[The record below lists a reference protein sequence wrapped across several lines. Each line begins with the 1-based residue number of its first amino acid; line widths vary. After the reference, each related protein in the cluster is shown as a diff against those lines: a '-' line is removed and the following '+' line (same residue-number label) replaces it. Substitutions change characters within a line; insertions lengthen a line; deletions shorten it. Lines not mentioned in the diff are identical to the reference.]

1 MTKAVSNVVI
11 STDTF
16 QTVVDR
22 VNELASAVSTEAVT
36 ALSSSA
42 GSNTTGNASIIGIFS
57 ANVLATP
64 LLRGGTSGNT
74 ATLQALTIGF
84 SNATNS
90 SNVNIVGHFTN
101 VTSNTI
107 GLYSD
112 NTIISASN
120 LVINYTSAKLTGN
133 AVFAVNASFNALTLT
148 GNSTAVNFTAN
159 SNTFNINTTL
169 LTLTGSANVTGS
181 ANIAGSLNVVGESFF
196 GNAITF
202 SSIGSLVAN
211 TINLT
216 FSNNDAQLIDAIDI
230 SVYQTAKYTIQVQS
244 STANEVSMTEIS
256 LVYGFSNVF
265 TTEYGTVYANSQLVS
280 FTANSNTTHARLY
293 SATADY
299 TFANN
304 LTYKLIRTT
313 LK

>member
-11 STDTF
+11 ATDTF
-16 QTVVDR
+16 QTVVER
-22 VNELASAVSTEAVT
+22 VNTLASAMTSEAMTVLGST
-36 ALSSSA
+36 A
-42 GSNTTGNASIIGIFS
+42 GANTNGNGSVIGIFS

-64 LLRGGTSGNT
+64 LLRGGAAGNT
-74 ATLQALTIGF
+74 ATLQGLTIGF

-90 SNVNIVGHFTN
+90 SNVTIVGHYTN
-101 VTSNTI
+101 VTSNNI
-107 GLYSD
+107 LLSSD
-112 NTIISASN
+112 NTIIAASN
-120 LVINYTSAKLTGN
+120 LVINYASARLTGN
-133 AVFAVNASFNALTLT
+133 ATFAVNTSFNALALT

-169 LTLTGSANVTGS
+169 LTLTGSANITSS
-181 ANIAGSLNVVGESFF
+181 ANIGGSLNVVGESYF
-196 GNAITF
+196 GNSITF
-202 SSIGSLVAN
+202 DGIGSLVAN
-211 TINLT
+211 TVQLT
-216 FSNNDAQLIDAIDI
+216 FANNDAQLIDAIDV

-293 SATADY
+293 SATVDY

>member
-16 QTVVDR
+16 QTVVER
-22 VNELASAVSTEAVT
+22 VNTLADAMTNEAVT
-36 ALSSSA
+36 TGSSTV
-42 GSNTTGNASIIGIFS
+42 GSNTIGNGSIIGIFS
-57 ANVLATP
+57 ANVFAAP
-64 LLRGGTSGNT
+64 VIRGGAAGNT
-74 ATLQALTIGF
+74 ATLQGLTIGF

-90 SNVNIVGHFTN
+90 SNVNIIGHYTN

-107 GLYSD
+107 GLFSD
-112 NTIISASN
+112 NTIIAASN
-120 LVINYTSAKLTGN
+120 LIINYASARLTGN
-133 AVFAVNASFNALTLT
+133 AAFAVNTTFSALTFT

-181 ANIAGSLNVVGESFF
+181 ANIGGALNVEGESFF
-196 GNAITF
+196 GNSITF
-202 SSIGSLVAN
+202 DSIGSLVAN
-211 TINLT
+211 TVQLT
-216 FSNNDAQLIDAIDI
+216 FSNNDPQLIDAIDV

-293 SATADY
+293 SATTDY